1 MKTSHQY
8 SLRSPLLRA
17 LPLALGVIW
26 ATPSLAQGIVTEK
39 QQDYRA
45 CMQLTRIDPSAA
57 FERALNMLDMGGG
70 IPARHCAAAA
80 LMMLGNY
87 AEAAQRFE
95 EIARMMPDDASADTV
110 ASILAHAGIAWME
123 AEDLDRAYTAQTA
136 ALELSP
142 DSAPILIDRAMVLA
156 ERKNYWDAID
166 DLNHAIEINPDDP
179 VAYVYRASAYRFVEA
194 NDLAMD
200 DANRALSRD
209 PDNAEALLE
218 RGILYRLA
226 GNLDAAR
233 QDWVHLIAKHDGRPA
248 AEDARRNLELL
259 DVKNPQTPAQE

>member
-17 LPLALGVIW
+17 LALALCLVW
-26 ATPSLAQGIVTEK
+26 VTPSLAQGIVTEK

-57 FERALNMLDMGGG
+57 FERALSMLDMGGG

-136 ALELSP
+136 AL
-142 DSAPILIDRAMVLA
+142 D
-156 ERKNYWDAID
+156 
-166 DLNHAIEINPDDP
+166 
-179 VAYVYRASAYRFVEA
+179 
-194 NDLAMD
+194 
-200 DANRALSRD
+200 LSRD

>member
-8 SLRSPLLRA
+8 SLLSILPRA
-17 LPLALGVIW
+17 TALAVGLVWAMPSHAQEILPER
-26 ATPSLAQGIVTEK
+26 QK
-39 QQDYRA
+39 DYKA
-45 CMQLTRIDPSAA
+45 CMQLTRVDPSAA
-57 FERALNMLDMGGG
+57 FERALSLQDMGGG
-70 IPARHCAAAA
+70 IPARHCAAVA
-80 LMMLGNY
+80 LMMLGDY
-87 AEAAQRFE
+87 GEAAKRFE

-123 AEDLDRAYTAQTA
+123 ADDLDRAYAAQSA
-136 ALELSP
+136 ALELNP
-142 DSAPILIDRAMVLA
+142 TSAPILIDRAMVLA
-156 ERKNYWDAID
+156 ARKNYWDAID
-166 DLNHAIEINPDDP
+166 DLNKAIEINPDDP

-233 QDWVHLIAKHDGRPA
+233 KDWVHLIEK
-248 AEDARRNLELL
+248 
-259 DVKNPQTPAQE
+259 T